1 MIQTALIDNNKKKSQ
16 AKMTMINKLVK
27 QYPTAD
33 II

>member
-1 MIQTALIDNNKKKSQ
+1 MIQTASIDNNKKKVKQ
-16 AKMTMINKLVK
+16 MTMINKLVK